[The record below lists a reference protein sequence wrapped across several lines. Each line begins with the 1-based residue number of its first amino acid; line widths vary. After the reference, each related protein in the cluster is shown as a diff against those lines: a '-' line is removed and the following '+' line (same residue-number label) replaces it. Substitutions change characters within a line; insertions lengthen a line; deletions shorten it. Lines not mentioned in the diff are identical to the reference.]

1 MVKVSITLPNNAQI
15 TLESEESEVIQ
26 EIVGAVLRDLPR
38 ELMQPVVPMGSPL
51 AETAEKSS
59 SVDGDHLPTQ
69 ILSTETAIASPPQAA
84 RRRAATRQSPAAR
97 SPSPANGGAS
107 QASSNNG
114 DATGMGLD
122 TDNLD
127 PEAQRVFVEFCQY
140 ANPLGDMRRVVVATV
155 GASRSLGLL
164 SVDAADLGHLFDMV
178 GWRHPHSFVQTM
190 RNAAR
195 DKFRWLERIPGRTG
209 KYAASELGMEVTLG
223 N

>member
-1 MVKVSITLPNNAQI
+1 
-15 TLESEESEVIQ
+15 
-26 EIVGAVLRDLPR
+26 
-38 ELMQPVVPMGSPL
+38 
-51 AETAEKSS
+51 
-59 SVDGDHLPTQ
+59 
-69 ILSTETAIASPPQAA
+69 
-84 RRRAATRQSPAAR
+84 
-97 SPSPANGGAS
+97 
-107 QASSNNG
+107 
-114 DATGMGLD
+114 MGLD

-140 ANPLGDMRRVVVATV
+140 ANPIGDMRRVVVATV

-164 SVDAADLGHLFDMV
+164 SVDTTDLGQLFDMV

-209 KYAASELGMEVTLG
+209 RYAASELGVEVTLG